1 MVAQLGVPRK
11 MAGHEMTASGARSDL
26 PQAVIDLAQ
35 DEQAAIEGEA
45 FATGAA
51 EVELALADLV
61 SDANGE
67 VVLFNDSGFRAMA
80 IRAEAAVIADG
91 RAQKHM
97 TASGEDVSGFNYV
110 TFDNGVTLYYPEDL
124 DLILQRDGTQPAK

>member
-1 MVAQLGVPRK
+1 
-11 MAGHEMTASGARSDL
+11 MTASGARSDL

-35 DEQAAIEGEA
+35 DDQAAIEGEA
-45 FATGAA
+45 SATGAA

-67 VVLFNDSGFRAMA
+67 VVVFNDSGFRTMA
-80 IRAEAAVIADG
+80 IRTEAAVTAEG
-91 RAQKHM
+91 RVQKHT

-110 TFDNGVTLYYPEDL
+110 TFDNGVTLYYPEGL
-124 DLILQRDGTQPAK
+124 DLMLQRDGTQPAR